1 MVRSRHLATP
11 RREPQQS
18 KRPLTIQ
25 LQTAVG
31 GRPVRRCEGRAPETR
46 RCGDYLN
53 GRYPLNT
60 RVSLRLI
67 AGAQR
72 LPHTSAMNSGPTK
85 SEQMELRRGLGN
97 RKVPMVVTTPLH
109 RGPECLWPHACF
121 DCHKSWK
128 RPEGTT
134 AKCPECWGSLRW
146 MGRAFKVPKRD
157 DAEQWAKVRA
167 LWFAGFRFINHTC
180 WRDAEPFPD
189 RLREVEDFI
198 RRNPHHPFRT
208 QVADG
213 S

>member
-1 MVRSRHLATP
+1 MPIDSRSSKASGGSSAQRSRSLVSQP
-11 RREPQQS
+11 SPY
-18 KRPLTIQ
+18 RP
-25 LQTAVG
+25 
-31 GRPVRRCEGRAPETR
+31 
-46 RCGDYLN
+46 
-53 GRYPLNT
+53 
-60 RVSLRLI
+60 I
-67 AGAQR
+67 ADSER
-72 LPHTSAMNSGPTK
+72 LPHTSAMTSGPTK
-85 SEQMELRRGLGN
+85 SERMELRRGLGN
-97 RKVPMVVTTPLH
+97 RKVPMFVTTPLH

-128 RPEGTT
+128 RPKDIT
-134 AKCPECWGSLRW
+134 AKCPECRGDLRW

-167 LWFAGFRFINHTC
+167 LWFAGFRFINHTR

-189 RLREVEDFI
+189 RLQEVEDFI